1 MLPYVKKNS
10 RGLLPYNHYII
21 SHHLRFIYYQIQ
33 MNNLS
38 LYRKTGRISCK
49 TLHEDEIQ
57 LDSNFNLILLNLW

>member
-1 MLPYVKKNS
+1 
-10 RGLLPYNHYII
+10 
-21 SHHLRFIYYQIQ
+21 